1 MSERWGSN
9 VIIYNRYT
17 QNGGDGGDGVAPTGN
32 LVKIKLLNIMYKLS
46 WADIGSAHSL
56 FQYVPKTSTP
66 STPFTPHRQLS
77 DTYGLLIPEANSY
90 SNSNPFSPTLRIYL
104 FKANTLE
111 AIAMSACTCGRSP
124 TDNCVGWH
132 NLTED
137 KYLEKKAAYEAR
149 KAEKAA

>member
-1 MSERWGSN
+1 M
-9 VIIYNRYT
+9 
-17 QNGGDGGDGVAPTGN
+17 GDGVAPTDN

-46 WADIGSAHSL
+46 WADIGSVHSL

>member
-1 MSERWGSN
+1 MS
-9 VIIYNRYT
+9 
-17 QNGGDGGDGVAPTGN
+17 
-32 LVKIKLLNIMYKLS
+32 KLS
-46 WADIGSAHSL
+46 WADIASAHSL
-56 FQYVPKTSTP
+56 FQCVPNTSTP
-66 STPFTPHRQLS
+66 STPQRQLRN
-77 DTYGLLIPEANSY
+77 TYGLLTPEANSY
-90 SNSNPFSPTLRIYL
+90 CNFNPFSPTLRIYL
-104 FKANTLE
+104 LIANTLE

>member
-1 MSERWGSN
+1 MLCAASAAIKQPDAVFFG
-9 VIIYNRYT
+9 IIILIRID
-17 QNGGDGGDGVAPTGN
+17 QFWCCQLIGN
-32 LVKIKLLNIMYKLS
+32 ALQIIRV
-46 WADIGSAHSL
+46 
-56 FQYVPKTSTP
+56 
-66 STPFTPHRQLS
+66 
-77 DTYGLLIPEANSY
+77 TYGLLIPEANSY

>member
-1 MSERWGSN
+1 MS
-9 VIIYNRYT
+9 
-17 QNGGDGGDGVAPTGN
+17 
-32 LVKIKLLNIMYKLS
+32 KLS

-56 FQYVPKTSTP
+56 FQYVPETSTP
-66 STPFTPHRQLS
+66 SPPHRQLS

-90 SNSNPFSPTLRIYL
+90 CNSNPFSQTLRIYS

-132 NLTED
+132 NLTEE
-137 KYLEKKAAYEAR
+137 KYLEKKAAHEAR
-149 KAEKAA
+149 QAEKAT

>member
-1 MSERWGSN
+1 MS
-9 VIIYNRYT
+9 
-17 QNGGDGGDGVAPTGN
+17 
-32 LVKIKLLNIMYKLS
+32 KLS

-66 STPFTPHRQLS
+66 SPPFTPHCQLS
-77 DTYGLLIPEANSY
+77 DIYGLLIPEANSY